1 MKVFVLNSGSSSI
14 KFQLFLISERT
25 VLASGIVEKIGEEK
39 SQITYEIQAPKSIKN
54 SFEEQIPDHK
64 TGMNRIVELL
74 TDSTLGVLKDK
85 SDVDVVGHR
94 VVHGGEDF
102 KKPALID
109 DKVLNAIKENSA
121 LAPLHNPANIV
132 GIEVA
137 REVFGSA
144 KQVAVF
150 DTAFHHTIPQQAYLY
165 ALPYE
170 LYSSLKIRRYG
181 FHGTSHQYVAEKAA
195 EMMNR
200 ELSSVNLITVHLGN
214 GGSITAIKNGKS
226 VDTSM
231 GMTPLEGL
239 IMGTRSGD
247 IDPAI
252 PFYICNNSDT
262 SIDEVDQILNKKSGL
277 KGICRQNDM
286 REILAACDRDDSQAQ
301 LAVDMYCYRIK
312 KYLGSYMAILGRL
325 DAIVFTA
332 GIGEHSAP
340 IRNHI
345 CQGLE
350 HLGIAIDKNKNEAL
364 KSGCRELQ
372 TDNYEV
378 KILLIPTNEELKIAL
393 ETENL
398 LKS

>member
-14 KFQLFLISERT
+14 KFQLFLITERK
-25 VLASGIVEKIGEEK
+25 VLASGIVEKIGEEN
-39 SQITYEIQAPKSIKN
+39 SQITYEIHTPEIKKN
-54 SFEEQIPDHK
+54 SYEEQIPDHK
-64 TGMNRIVELL
+64 TGMNRVVELL
-74 TDSTLGVLKDK
+74 TDSIVGVLKDK
-85 SDVDVVGHR
+85 SDVEAVGHR

-102 KKPALID
+102 KTPALID
-109 DKVLNAIKENSA
+109 DEVLNAIKENSM

-165 ALPYE
+165 ALPYDF
-170 LYSSLKIRRYG
+170 YSKLKIRRYG

-195 EMMNR
+195 EIMNR
-200 ELSSVNLITVHLGN
+200 DLASLNMITVHLGN
-214 GGSITAIKNGKS
+214 GGSITAIKKGKS

-252 PFYICNNSDT
+252 PFYICKNSDVN
-262 SIDEVDQILNKKSGL
+262 IDEVDQILNKKSGL
-277 KGICRQNDM
+277 KGICERNDM
-286 REILAACDRDDSQAQ
+286 REIMAACDSGDQQAQ

-312 KYLGSYMAILGRL
+312 KYLGSYMAILGKL

-340 IRNHI
+340 IRNQV

-350 HLGIAIDKNKNEAL
+350 HLGISINQAKNEER

-372 TDNYEV
+372 SDDSKV

-393 ETENL
+393 ETESL
-398 LKS
+398 LNA